1 MRIVNFRYGI
11 ASEDFVGLCK
21 EFSSNVDKEVEKYR
35 AIAVK
40 SDPGYVWGLLQGVL
54 GNATEYLASV
64 IFHMLGNA
72 GISQFDDPQC
82 EPRVV
87 ALSREDGFYVVNV
100 STPYEERDLCGDTT
114 LVASLMLAM
123 WVAQESGR
131 YNVLR
136 VIPRLPEMCVSRHI
150 QSKGDFYRWYPDG
163 DGFDIKFGGVES
175 QFSLGNARPI
185 VLCDFDGTLNAFGWF
200 EKTPKVRKDWYH
212 GITTSTVEVGQNID
226 VTVKTLDTPMKVFS
240 DLITRQEIE
249 FSWCSSWR
257 TEGDDAKLADLVG
270 IPYSMFGRM
279 GLFSVHGFDKVAT
292 VREVL
297 RRHANRGVL
306 WLDDFGYMVDKLNDW
321 WDSEEGE
328 LVMSSRTAL
337 FVESVPDSD
346 SGITKPQMRE
356 IRHWVDVMSANR
368 LMTA

>member
-21 EFSSNVDKEVEKYR
+21 EFASNVDKEVEKYR
-35 AIAVK
+35 AVVDE
-40 SDPGYVWGLLQGVL
+40 SDPGYAWGLLQGFL
-54 GNATEYLASV
+54 GSTAESLASG
-64 IFHMLGNA
+64 ILNMLGDA
-72 GISQFDDPQC
+72 EIGQFDDPQC

-87 ALSREDGFYVVNV
+87 ALSKEDGFYVVNV
-100 STPYEERDLCGDTT
+100 SVPYEERDFRGVIIR
-114 LVASLMLAM
+114 VASSMLAM

-136 VIPRLPEMCVSRHI
+136 SIPKLPETRVSRHI
-150 QSKGDFYRWYPDG
+150 KFNGGSYRWYTDG
-163 DGFDIKFGGVES
+163 DGFYIKFGGVES
-175 QFSLGNARPI
+175 QFSSGNAKPI

-200 EKTPKVRKDWYH
+200 EENPKVRKDWYR
-212 GITTSTVEVGQNID
+212 GITTSTIEVGQNID
-226 VTVKTLDTPMKVFS
+226 VTVKTLNTPMKVFS

-257 TEGDDAKLADLVG
+257 TEGDDARLSDLMG
-270 IPYSMFGRM
+270 IPSSMFSRM
-279 GLFSVHGFDKVAT
+279 GLFSVYGFDKVAT
-292 VREVL
+292 VKEVL

-306 WLDDFGYMVDKLNDW
+306 WLDDFDYMVDKINDW
-321 WDSEEGE
+321 WDLGEGE
-328 LVMSSRTAL
+328 AVMSSRTAL